1 MEISVLLHKER
12 EVNEEFWKVYDA
24 MQLEVVLGLEQ
35 RKRHPWVQRGV
46 KGH

>member
-1 MEISVLLHKER
+1 MQVSFLLYKER

-35 RKRHPWVQRGV
+35 GKGHPWVQ
-46 KGH
+46 